1 MKMVAEGIKTTSAT
15 VDLAQRHEVDMP
27 ISTQMFQMLNSGL
40 PPREAVRNLM
50 ERSLKGE

>member
-1 MKMVAEGIKTTSAT
+1 
-15 VDLAQRHEVDMP
+15 VDLSRRHGVDMP
-27 ISTQMFQMLNSGL
+27 ISTQMSQMLTFGL